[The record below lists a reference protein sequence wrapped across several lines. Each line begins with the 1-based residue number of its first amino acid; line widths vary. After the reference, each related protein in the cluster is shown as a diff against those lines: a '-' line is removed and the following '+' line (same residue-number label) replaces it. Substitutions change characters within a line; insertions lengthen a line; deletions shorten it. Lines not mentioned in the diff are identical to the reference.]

1 MLMMPDS
8 NSIIYILVNTEIMVI
23 KTKVLIIDL
32 LILSGP
38 FWAFHGIQRNAI
50 LSLQLQCLRIL
61 LRLGCDHNDAC
72 DGAGLNALQLAQRSG
87 STGCVQELL
96 AVRAERDEVEET
108 ASITAETTHLL
119 V

>member
-38 FWAFHGIQRNAI
+38 FWASHGIQRNAM
-50 LSLQLQCLRIL
+50 LAFQLKCLRIICEAHL
-61 LRLGCDHNDAC
+61 DEYN
-72 DGAGLNALQLAQRSG
+72 
-87 STGCVQELL
+87 VQ
-96 AVRAERDEVEET
+96 AEQ
-108 ASITAETTHLL
+108 A
-119 V
+119 

>member
-38 FWAFHGIQRNAI
+38 FWASHGIQRNAM
-50 LSLQLQCLRIL
+50 LAFQLQCLRIICEAYL
-61 LRLGCDHNDAC
+61 DEY
-72 DGAGLNALQLAQRSG
+72 S
-87 STGCVQELL
+87 VQ
-96 AVRAERDEVEET
+96 AER
-108 ASITAETTHLL
+108 A
-119 V
+119 

>member
-8 NSIIYILVNTEIMVI
+8 NSIIYILVNIEIMVI

-50 LSLQLQCLRIL
+50 LSLQLQCLRIICEAYL
-61 LRLGCDHNDAC
+61 DEYN
-72 DGAGLNALQLAQRSG
+72 
-87 STGCVQELL
+87 VQ
-96 AVRAERDEVEET
+96 AER
-108 ASITAETTHLL
+108 A
-119 V
+119 